1 MSVSSHVSPHV
12 SLYISLHASLHVT
25 VCVSLYVSHLNTVSM
40 CLQASGFSLPPLQ
53 ELWQPSAPSQHHLIV
68 SPEALQ
74 QPRDGYKGNAV
85 GSQMFPMHLVSLNLC
100 QLTASHPRPEALN
113 TLHQST

>member
-1 MSVSSHVSPHV
+1 MKASAKTVVSISPHVSPHV
-12 SLYISLHASLHVT
+12 SVHASLHVSL
-25 VCVSLYVSHLNTVSM
+25 CVNLYVSHLNTVGM
-40 CLQASGFSLPPLQ
+40 YLQASGSGLPPLQ

-85 GSQMFPMHLVSLNLC
+85 GSQMLPMQGLAC
-100 QLTASHPRPEALN
+100 CLT
-113 TLHQST
+113 QSMPVDSWSSKL